1 MRRRLR
7 RLLRHWW
14 TAYLPVAITWMVSN
28 VMPEEPNVFVS
39 TGVFTVLVLGT
50 SWWLGRRFRW
60 AMDEA
65 EAESEAEAEAPTSTR
80 PPWTAEQMEL
90 LELANR
96 GDHLALIGLWESIY
110 GRPLDRTRNFAE
122 VVEEVSLALRAL
134 SS

>member
-1 MRRRLR
+1 MRQRLH

-14 TAYLPVAITWMVSN
+14 TAYLPVTITWMVSN

-60 AMDEA
+60 AMDED
-65 EAESEAEAEAPTSTR
+65 EEQSVDPAPTP

-96 GDHLALIGLWESIY
+96 GDHLALISLWESIY

-134 SS
+134 S

>member
-14 TAYLPVAITWMVSN
+14 TAYLPVAITWMVGN
-28 VMPEEPNVFVS
+28 AMPEEPNVFVS

-50 SWWLGRRFRW
+50 SWWLGRRFRR
-60 AMDEA
+60 AMDEDEEQPDA
-65 EAESEAEAEAPTSTR
+65 PAPTP

-134 SS
+134 S